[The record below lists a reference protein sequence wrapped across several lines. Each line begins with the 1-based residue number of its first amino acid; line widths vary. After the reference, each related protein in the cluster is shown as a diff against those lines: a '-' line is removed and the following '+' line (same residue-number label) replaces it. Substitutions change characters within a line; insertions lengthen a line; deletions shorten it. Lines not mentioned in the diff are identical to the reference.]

1 MLSSYFKLNK
11 KCNKN
16 LEALTF
22 MGTFDNVPTGRIL
35 YHEGQDVCY
44 DVLKLIIFISDR
56 TDDVNYIFPVRSI
69 QIDFDF
75 MKQIANKV
83 FEYNINLA
91 NYYLRYEDEKYLA
104 EKGLIYFDYDDDNKS
119 NLELLIGTPIELN
132 TMTELMLLDIWQP
145 DVPPTT
151 LIKLILNH
159 EWSSTKE
166 SRDFLFY
173 LKRFYKRIAIYKPR
187 KFTNVENEIISNA
200 QILSKNQRHI
210 KKKILDNPRDETH
223 SPNIA
228 DYFNCYIDKFSEID
242 ILIAMDVD
250 MYFRRLIP
258 QNLVDTSKYTS
269 FYDILQGVQKLRRK
283 YKRFLVAKTYSENEV
298 RKLKA
303 QRGSEILGHLDILN
317 HVSMQDFLVYLD
329 KSLNALTIL
338 ENLGSQYKSMKYA
351 ANYYERNKETLK
363 ATPVVKFVLKDI
375 LINSK
380 NSIIKDI
387 WKRSNDSKTFENR
400 LKTYLFETGFVYVY
414 RTIWSNNKY
423 LGSWFQL
430 NLKYN
435 SKKEVI
441 KSNYKPQIGIFY
453 NQIRCGMLLYVI
465 VTLCEKDKKLLPLFF
480 NILKQYKKHN
490 EKITMFKFK
499 EILMIYYTKIKETGL
514 QNDIKTII
522 QCIPDTFKFSSS
534 EYYKKH
540 IFKEEIGYVKRR

>member
-159 EWSSTKE
+159 EWSNTKE

-173 LKRFYKRIAIYKPR
+173 LKRFYKRIAILQPR
-187 KFTNVENEIISNA
+187 KFTNVEIEIIIND
-200 QILSKNQRHI
+200 QIL
-210 KKKILDNPRDETH
+210 
-223 SPNIA
+223 
-228 DYFNCYIDKFSEID
+228 
-242 ILIAMDVD
+242 
-250 MYFRRLIP
+250 
-258 QNLVDTSKYTS
+258 
-269 FYDILQGVQKLRRK
+269 
-283 YKRFLVAKTYSENEV
+283 
-298 RKLKA
+298 
-303 QRGSEILGHLDILN
+303 
-317 HVSMQDFLVYLD
+317 
-329 KSLNALTIL
+329 
-338 ENLGSQYKSMKYA
+338 
-351 ANYYERNKETLK
+351 
-363 ATPVVKFVLKDI
+363 
-375 LINSK
+375 
-380 NSIIKDI
+380 
-387 WKRSNDSKTFENR
+387 
-400 LKTYLFETGFVYVY
+400 
-414 RTIWSNNKY
+414 
-423 LGSWFQL
+423 
-430 NLKYN
+430 
-435 SKKEVI
+435 
-441 KSNYKPQIGIFY
+441 
-453 NQIRCGMLLYVI
+453 
-465 VTLCEKDKKLLPLFF
+465 
-480 NILKQYKKHN
+480 
-490 EKITMFKFK
+490 
-499 EILMIYYTKIKETGL
+499 
-514 QNDIKTII
+514 
-522 QCIPDTFKFSSS
+522 
-534 EYYKKH
+534 
-540 IFKEEIGYVKRR
+540 